1 MVISE
6 SSCLCMQGRVS
17 DGVCVGVHKLMGGGG
32 GVCLKRRDAMALGEQ
47 VFHRLLTLPG
57 GGGGGRVAGATSSVS
72 GGVESE
78 YSAVSTNVSALTRT
92 PPL

>member
-32 GVCLKRRDAMALGEQ
+32 GVCLKQRDAMALGEQ
-47 VFHRLLTLPG
+47 VLALPG
-57 GGGGGRVAGATSSVS
+57 GGVRVAGVTSSVS